1 MVTRIVC
8 FLVLLFSCSCV
19 KTLPDEELTINK
31 TPYYGND
38 IRLDGCFVSET
49 YDNESHCS
57 YIFFY
62 RNGVL
67 LRFGDIKNIN
77 NIYQISAGIETVKN
91 YKGHWGL
98 YSYNDNLIILQR
110 WNCSDVY
117 SQFII
122 FNQQFNVVDDSTL
135 VDKSNQTIYHF
146 KYFNPKPDSTNVF
159 IK

>member
-1 MVTRIVC
+1 MIR
-8 FLVLLFSCSCV
+8 
-19 KTLPDEELTINK
+19 
-31 TPYYGND
+31 TPYYGNE

-49 YDNESHCS
+49 SDNEAHCS

-77 NIYQISAGIETVKN
+77 KLSQISAGIEKIES

-98 YSYNDNLIILQR
+98 FSFNDNLIKLQR
-110 WNCSDVY
+110 WNSSDVH
-117 SQFII
+117 SQFIVL
-122 FNQQFNVVDDSTL
+122 NQQFDVVNESTF
-135 VDKSNQTIYHF
+135 VDKSNLTVYHF